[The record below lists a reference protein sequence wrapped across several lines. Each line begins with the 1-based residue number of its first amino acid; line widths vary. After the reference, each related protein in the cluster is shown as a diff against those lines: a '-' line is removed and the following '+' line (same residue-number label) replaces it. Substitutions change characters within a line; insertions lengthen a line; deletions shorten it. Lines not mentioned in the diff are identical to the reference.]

1 MSSLRSACQKF
12 ASFALL
18 SLALEACGSTTTAP
32 NAGSSGGAGGTTK
45 ATGGTP
51 SGGSPGTGGAV
62 GGGGSPGSGGKA
74 GGGGSADAGGTTVS
88 GGSGGSAGRA
98 GGGSNGSGGTATGS
112 GGSTSLPDAAA
123 GGQASSGGTPG
134 TGGAVSSG
142 GKGDFPG
149 SGGAGGGP
157 GGTSGALDSGVGG
170 TAVLTGPCD
179 IYQAGNTPC
188 VAAHSTVRSLY
199 GAYKGSLYQVRRTSD
214 KTTKDIAALTA
225 GGLADSASQE
235 AFCAGTKC
243 TISIIYDQSTQHN
256 DLTLTKGGWIGDRAK
271 EADAAGIKVTVAGHT
286 VYGIHVPQSDGQ
298 TGIGYRNNKATGTAK
313 GDEPE
318 SMYMVANG
326 KLYNDQCCFDYGNAE
341 TNSLNN
347 GKATM
352 ESIYFGNCRSWGSG
366 DGQGPWV
373 MSDLEEG
380 LFSGLNAK
388 LNSADKSITS
398 AYVTAMLKGKQHMW
412 AIKSGD
418 SQSGDLTKI
427 YEGAY
432 PSGYDPMKK
441 EGAIVLG
448 TGGDNSFMGV
458 GDFFEGAMTA
468 GYASDATDSAVQAN
482 IVAAGYGR

>member
-1 MSSLRSACQKF
+1 LRVGKF
-12 ASFALL
+12 HLIALPL
-18 SLALEACGSTTTAP
+18 LLGVLGCGKSGEGVP
-32 NAGSSGGAGGTTK
+32 SGG
-45 ATGGTP
+45 TGGGRDSAVG
-51 SGGSPGTGGAV
+51 SGGSPGTGGA
-62 GGGGSPGSGGKA
+62 
-74 GGGGSADAGGTTVS
+74 TT
-88 GGSGGSAGRA
+88 
-98 GGGSNGSGGTATGS
+98 
-112 GGSTSLPDAAA
+112 
-123 GGQASSGGTPG
+123 TPG
-134 TGGAVSSG
+134 TGGAAGGQSG
-142 GKGDFPG
+142 GAKGTSSATGTGGVIEDGGMSGTGGMGAGGNASGGITVSTGGKVGVTGGNTTSGTGGGQTGGNQGTGGTSSRG
-149 SGGAGGGP
+149 SGGNTIGL
-157 GGTSGALDSGVGG
+157 GGTSGTGGMTGVAVDSGAGG
-170 TAVLTGPCD
+170 TSAGTGPCD
-179 IYQAGNTPC
+179 IYEAASTPC
-188 VAAHSTVRSLY
+188 VAAHSTVRALF
-199 GAYKGSLYQVRRTSD
+199 GSYTGKLYQVRRAD
-214 KTTKDIAALTA
+214 KTTKDISVLTT

-243 TISIIYDQSTQHN
+243 TISIIYDQSSQHN

-286 VYGIHVPQSDGQ
+286 VYGIHVPQSDGS
-298 TGIGYRNNKATGTAK
+298 TGVGYRNNKATGTAK

-352 ESIYFGNCRSWGSG
+352 EAIYFGNCKSWGSG
-366 DGQGPWV
+366 DGNGPWV

-380 LFSGLNAK
+380 LFSGQSAK

-398 AYVTAMLKGKQHMW
+398 DYVTAMLKGKTHLW

-418 SQSGDLTKI
+418 SQSGGLTKI
-427 YEGAY
+427 YEGTY

-468 GYASDATDSAVQAN
+468 GYASDATDTAVQAN